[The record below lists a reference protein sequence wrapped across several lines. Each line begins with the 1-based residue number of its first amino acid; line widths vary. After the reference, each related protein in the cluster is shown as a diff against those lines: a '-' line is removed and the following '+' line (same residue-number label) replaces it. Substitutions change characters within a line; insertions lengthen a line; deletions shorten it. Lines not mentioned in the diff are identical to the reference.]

1 MRLGQDSVPSRAQA
15 MAKMALHD
23 FAASGVDEDLEQ
35 LRAAWK
41 KPPDEL
47 LYEVEDDVWPAQRP
61 ANKGPTNATRA
72 IRAWRGPEPAAW
84 QGPLDPPSRRQDPA
98 RKKLESTGVAGGARA
113 SLGDYRSGDRL
124 DTLQRLRR
132 LSTGD
137 MSPRALEGAASCAL
151 ACVDSGGSRS
161 RPVPHAAAGPLKATE
176 VERAA
181 RVHAHAVG
189 GGGGARS
196 GLEDWAAWEARW
208 AEQLKDFQ
216 AYENR
221 TVAVAEAA
229 ACARERERAWAGD
242 AARDS
247 AQRAAW
253 GARVRAAK
261 AEYADRREASEA
273 RRRAAPSPPPPS
285 TASSAATAGD
295 GWRPR
300 HAPPPSA
307 SPTAAAAV
315 PSTRRFAS
323 WAEHDRAYQEFERKL
338 PQLQAVRVADVPWP
352 PEHDPCGAPAPG
364 AGGGARKKA
373 LQRAL
378 LRWHPDKWGGVLAK
392 VGPQE
397 ERAAMAQMLQ
407 RTTQLILKEKEKGY

>member
-151 ACVDSGGSRS
+151 ACVDSGGS
-161 RPVPHAAAGPLKATE
+161 
-176 VERAA
+176 
-181 RVHAHAVG
+181 
-189 GGGGARS
+189 
-196 GLEDWAAWEARW
+196 
-208 AEQLKDFQ
+208 
-216 AYENR
+216 N
-221 TVAVAEAA
+221 
-229 ACARERERAWAGD
+229 ACE
-242 AARDS
+242 
-247 AQRAAW
+247 
-253 GARVRAAK
+253 
-261 AEYADRREASEA
+261 
-273 RRRAAPSPPPPS
+273 
-285 TASSAATAGD
+285 
-295 GWRPR
+295 
-300 HAPPPSA
+300 
-307 SPTAAAAV
+307 
-315 PSTRRFAS
+315 
-323 WAEHDRAYQEFERKL
+323 
-338 PQLQAVRVADVPWP
+338 
-352 PEHDPCGAPAPG
+352 
-364 AGGGARKKA
+364 
-373 LQRAL
+373 
-378 LRWHPDKWGGVLAK
+378 
-392 VGPQE
+392 
-397 ERAAMAQMLQ
+397 
-407 RTTQLILKEKEKGY
+407 